1 MKAIKLAIPLLLA
14 AAALPVNANNAEY
27 WSGTCWSG
35 GRQGVGNFDQVCA
48 NRQDAARK
56 EMYERNRSRA
66 YNNPST
72 PPGPAGSSRPFILP
86 GYK

>member
-1 MKAIKLAIPLLLA
+1 MKKINFAIPLLLA
-14 AAALPVNANNAEY
+14 TFALPASANNGQY

-35 GRQGVGNFDQVCA
+35 GKQGVGNFDQVCA
-48 NRQDAARK
+48 NRQDAASK

-66 YNNPST
+66 YNDPKT
-72 PPGPAGSSRPFILP
+72 PPGPAGYNRPFILP

>member
-1 MKAIKLAIPLLLA
+1 MKKTNFAIPLLLA
-14 AAALPVNANNAEY
+14 TFALPANANNAEY

-56 EMYERNRSRA
+56 EMQDRNRNNT
-66 YNNPST
+66 YNNPNT
-72 PPGPAGSSRPFILP
+72 KPGPAGYNRPFILP
-86 GYK
+86 GYR